1 MHKLCLAPM
10 VDRTDRHFR
19 FLARLLHQD
28 IFLYTEMLVDRALLK
43 GDAPRLLRFHATEH
57 PIGLQLAGTDPKLM
71 AQAAVIGKRFS
82 FDEININC
90 GCPSP
95 RASTA
100 SFGAALMTK
109 PTLVADMAQAM
120 HESSSLP
127 ISVKMRIGVDEQDNY
142 DSFCHFVETVANAG
156 VRVFIVHA
164 RKAWLCGL
172 SVKENRTVPP
182 LRYDWVYRLKA
193 DFPYI
198 DIVINGGIATVDQI
212 KTHLQRV
219 DGVMLGRAAYANPW
233 LLSQANELFA
243 RQPVSPPAV
252 FAKLLLYAQQ
262 ELEQGTRSAAIFR
275 HWLHLFSGFP
285 GAKQIRQK
293 FSSANPEEVLT
304 LLATLKAGEY
314 P

>member
-1 MHKLCLAPM
+1 
-10 VDRTDRHFR
+10 
-19 FLARLLHQD
+19 
-28 IFLYTEMLVDRALLK
+28 
-43 GDAPRLLRFHATEH
+43 
-57 PIGLQLAGTDPKLM
+57 
-71 AQAAVIGKRFS
+71 
-82 FDEININC
+82 
-90 GCPSP
+90 
-95 RASTA
+95 
-100 SFGAALMTK
+100 
-109 PTLVADMAQAM
+109 
-120 HESSSLP
+120 
-127 ISVKMRIGVDEQDNY
+127 
-142 DSFCHFVETVANAG
+142 
-156 VRVFIVHA
+156 
-164 RKAWLCGL
+164 
-172 SVKENRTVPP
+172 